1 MAYLSRWI
9 EGSHHV
15 DKSPA
20 AGESDESLKVT
31 NGILKKL
38 CEMSMNESRRR
49 IAQDI

>member
-15 DKSPA
+15 DKSPP
-20 AGESDESLKVT
+20 AGESGESLKVT
-31 NGILKKL
+31 IGILKEL
-38 CEMSMNESRRR
+38 CEMSMNKSRRR